1 MMSSRSVGSQVQ
13 LVYQVRFLTFTPDQ
27 FTQVLKSK
35 GFGVTLTQMTNPQ
48 GQTIQL
54 PLYSKGNLIVFF
66 VQVPQIPPP
75 PQIQIIFQ
83 ALNTVSL
90 ASAVSGG
97 SSPNQDI
104 VDILMGLNV
113 VEDVI
118 SQATLTCTTR
128 AQSKINPTK
137 CLTDNIKPELLD
149 KVKKTLGS
157 NMNVTLLRLGTA
169 FPLQKGVELVLQPL
183 PSDPTKEF
191 SVTVIYQTSDM
202 REFEDFIS
210 EFVEDKIQSIIEAIE
225 SV

>member
-1 MMSSRSVGSQVQ
+1 MSARSVGSQIQ

-35 GFGVTLTQMTNPQ
+35 GFGAALTQMTNPQ
-48 GQTIQL
+48 GQIIQL

-66 VQVPQIPPP
+66 VQVPQTPPP

-128 AQSKINPTK
+128 AQSKTDPTK
-137 CLTDNIKPELLD
+137 CLTDDIKPELLD

-157 NMNVTLLRLGTA
+157 DLNVTLLRLGTA
-169 FPLQKGVELVLQPL
+169 FPLQKGVELILQPL

-191 SVTVIYQTSDM
+191 SVNVIYQTSDM

-210 EFVEDKIQSIIEAIE
+210 EFGEDKIQSIIEAI
-225 SV
+225 VNV